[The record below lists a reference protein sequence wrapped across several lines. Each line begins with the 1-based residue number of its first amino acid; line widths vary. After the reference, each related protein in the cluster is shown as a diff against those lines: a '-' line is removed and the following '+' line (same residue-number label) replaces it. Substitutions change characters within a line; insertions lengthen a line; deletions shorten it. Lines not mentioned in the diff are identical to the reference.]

1 MIYFKKVILPIKNS
15 ITLIENKIYKTIL
28 LIFLSTII
36 PVLEIVNLT
45 ILLPIFEILLNH
57 KNISEFSNFINKF
70 LNFVNIDGNLK
81 NLVLIFLFFFLIKI
95 LLNIF
100 FYKIFNSFIE
110 KIRADWCSKI
120 HNNIIFSNNLY
131 NEHKTFSEITNSIL
145 VETRKAQ
152 SAIKSFI
159 SLISS
164 SVTFIITV
172 LILFFIS
179 FDLTII
185 FLLIFIL
192 ILFLVGKKMMTF
204 SSNVGDRR
212 RVLDNFFMEK
222 MNYVLQGFKQIKIFQ
237 IEEIVNNEFSI
248 KIKDY
253 AKIQAKLRFV
263 SQAINPITELIV
275 FLIFVIIIYYYLDIK
290 NLTLEKIIP
299 VIATVIV
306 ISNRL
311 ASNIKSLLSSA
322 LLLNGYNASLDSI
335 KFYINKKKLKCDAIK
350 NKKLIN
356 KFDDKLTFKNV
367 SFSYG
372 KKNVLKNFSL
382 TVTKN
387 DRVEIIGKSGSGKS
401 TLVDLITGLKKPTTG
416 SILLDKKN
424 IYNLNLKNI
433 LSYVPQEAFFF
444 NDSLLNNILMQ
455 RSNYTKENVHEI
467 INVCE
472 LREFVESK
480 KNKLDFTISD
490 NGANLSGGQRQR
502 IGLVRALLSDPKIL
516 ILDEATNSIDKITED
531 KIFFNILKK
540 NPKICIISVTH
551 RTKSFWSKK
560 IVNLDGY

>member
-1 MIYFKKVILPIKNS
+1 
-15 ITLIENKIYKTIL
+15 
-28 LIFLSTII
+28 
-36 PVLEIVNLT
+36 
-45 ILLPIFEILLNH
+45 
-57 KNISEFSNFINKF
+57 
-70 LNFVNIDGNLK
+70 
-81 NLVLIFLFFFLIKI
+81 
-95 LLNIF
+95 
-100 FYKIFNSFIE
+100 
-110 KIRADWCSKI
+110 
-120 HNNIIFSNNLY
+120 
-131 NEHKTFSEITNSIL
+131 
-145 VETRKAQ
+145 
-152 SAIKSFI
+152 
-159 SLISS
+159 
-164 SVTFIITV
+164 
-172 LILFFIS
+172 
-179 FDLTII
+179 
-185 FLLIFIL
+185 
-192 ILFLVGKKMMTF
+192 MMTF

-237 IEEIVNNEFSI
+237 IEEIVNKEFSI

-335 KFYINKKKLKCDAIK
+335 KFYINKNKLKCDAIK
-350 NKKLIN
+350 NKKPIN
-356 KFDDKLTFKNV
+356 KFEDKLAFKNV
-367 SFSYG
+367 SFAYG

-382 TVTKN
+382 IVTKN

-401 TLVDLITGLKKPTTG
+401 TLVDLITGLKKPTSG
-416 SILLDKKN
+416 SIFLDKKN

-455 RSNYTKENVHEI
+455 RTNYTKENVYEI

-472 LREFVESK
+472 LREFVETK

>member
-1 MIYFKKVILPIKNS
+1 MIYFKKAILPIKNS
-15 ITLIENKIYKTIL
+15 IILIENKIYKTIL

-36 PVLEIVNLT
+36 PVLEIANLT

-70 LNFVNIDGNLK
+70 LNFFNIDPNLK

-100 FYKIFNSFIE
+100 FYKIFHSFIE

-185 FLLIFIL
+185 FLLIFIF

-237 IEEIVNNEFSI
+237 IEEIVNKEFSI

-335 KFYINKKKLKCDAIK
+335 KFYINKNKLKCDAIK
-350 NKKLIN
+350 NKKPIN
-356 KFDDKLTFKNV
+356 KFEDKLAFKNV
-367 SFSYG
+367 SFAYG

-382 TVTKN
+382 IVTKN

-401 TLVDLITGLKKPTTG
+401 TLVDLITGLKKPTSG
-416 SILLDKKN
+416 SIFLDKKN

-455 RSNYTKENVHEI
+455 RTNYTKENVYEI

-472 LREFVESK
+472 LREFVETK

>member
-275 FLIFVIIIYYYLDIK
+275 FK
-290 NLTLEKIIP
+290 
-299 VIATVIV
+299 A
-306 ISNRL
+306 
-311 ASNIKSLLSSA
+311 
-322 LLLNGYNASLDSI
+322 
-335 KFYINKKKLKCDAIK
+335 
-350 NKKLIN
+350 
-356 KFDDKLTFKNV
+356 
-367 SFSYG
+367 
-372 KKNVLKNFSL
+372 
-382 TVTKN
+382 
-387 DRVEIIGKSGSGKS
+387 
-401 TLVDLITGLKKPTTG
+401 
-416 SILLDKKN
+416 
-424 IYNLNLKNI
+424 
-433 LSYVPQEAFFF
+433 
-444 NDSLLNNILMQ
+444 
-455 RSNYTKENVHEI
+455 
-467 INVCE
+467 
-472 LREFVESK
+472 
-480 KNKLDFTISD
+480 FTI
-490 NGANLSGGQRQR
+490 L
-502 IGLVRALLSDPKIL
+502 
-516 ILDEATNSIDKITED
+516 
-531 KIFFNILKK
+531 
-540 NPKICIISVTH
+540 
-551 RTKSFWSKK
+551 
-560 IVNLDGY
+560 